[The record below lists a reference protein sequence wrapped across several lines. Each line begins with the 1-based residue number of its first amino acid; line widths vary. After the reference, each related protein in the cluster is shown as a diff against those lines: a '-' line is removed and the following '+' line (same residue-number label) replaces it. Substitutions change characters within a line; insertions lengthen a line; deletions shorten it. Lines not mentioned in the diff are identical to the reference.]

1 MSSES
6 ASFSPFEERI
16 DAVGKRHPQMPR
28 ELVVRARLL
37 YEVLRLFSENV
48 EQFYSGHGVSASAW
62 TALVM
67 LHSMPKNRANPSLLS
82 TQLAQSR
89 THMTRIADELVGK
102 GLVRRE
108 LDPSDR
114 RRVELVLTA
123 KGKQLIRRVLPATWK
138 HFDTMLGCFD
148 NEEGQVLE
156 TLLRKL
162 HAVLSSARQGST
174 DARGS
179 GR

>member
-1 MSSES
+1 MGSDA

-28 ELVVRARLL
+28 ALVIRARLL

-48 EQFYSGHGVSASAW
+48 EQFYTGHGVSASAW

-67 LHSMPKNRANPSLLS
+67 LHSMPDDRANPSLLS

-108 LDPSDR
+108 PDATDR

-123 KGKQLIRRVLPATWK
+123 EGKQLIRRVLPATWK

-148 NEEGQVLE
+148 DQEGLALE

-162 HAVLSSARQGST
+162 HAMLTSARNSPADPRGA
-174 DARGS
+174 AR
-179 GR
+179 